1 MFDTIKCRSCG
12 AVNKKNSKFCAQ
24 CGQLI
29 SGQLCSKCGQP
40 IRAGAAFCSG
50 CGAKAEASS
59 TFASATYPEEFPDL
73 SKSNVWQRRPNDLAH
88 RFEAS
93 DLNSYFMGLTKKI
106 TVMQGTKAIF
116 LQGGKYQGDLPPGTY
131 TADSLLEF
139 LKTLNFYEK
148 TTIILVDDGDIPV
161 DFSIGSLR
169 TSENFDA
176 GVKGRMVVKID
187 KPVLM
192 FDNLMK
198 SRPHLEIID
207 LLSNIRNE
215 LLNVL
220 QSKIKGYSFEDLYGN
235 LELRKELQQD
245 FEFNLTTTLSRWGF
259 QLVHLPYFDYD
270 ESYWE
275 DIIQQRGALS
285 RELIEKR
292 EKMKREAEIGLLPYE
307 QQVATKVKE
316 TEIKRSDQMIDR
328 EREMIERKRFDEITK
343 LFRERL
349 TDDKMNEFQNAEDLE
364 KYIYSIDKERVFRQ
378 NDMVDLKILFENNR
392 QDKAYARQLMIQR
405 ITQRHQLDLK
415 GEVIDEDVKGRRTVD
430 DYDLEKR
437 GKVSGQDVKEAEAGI
452 ELLRKM
458 KAAKREDATGYQALE
473 LEKVQKAADIEAQRL
488 KARSTATDEAQISM
502 AEGKAGD
509 QLTEVVKMKQAK
521 ALTEEQMMALS
532 AKDSAAVA
540 AALKEK
546 YGSDQVKV
554 MYEQRMK
561 DQEAYVQRMQQ
572 MEERSMDRMER
583 VHHKSL
589 EEMGQTASTRAEP
602 GAVPG
607 TTVVTG
613 GGSGYGGGPVVV
625 GPGPVHTPPHHGQP
639 PGKVILCRKCNAE
652 LEPTERF
659 CNTCGE
665 KVQP

>member
-12 AVNKKNSKFCAQ
+12 AENKPNSKFCSQ
-24 CGQLI
+24 CGQLVA
-29 SGQLCSKCGQP
+29 GQLCGSCGQP
-40 IRAGAAFCSG
+40 VRAGATFCSS
-50 CGAKAEASS
+50 CGVAVQQTAATS
-59 TFASATYPEEFPDL
+59 SATYPEAFPDL

-88 RFEAS
+88 RFEVA
-93 DLNSYFMGLTKKI
+93 DLNSYFLGVTKKI

-116 LQGGKYQGDLPPGTY
+116 LQGGKYMGDLPPGTY
-131 TADSLLEF
+131 TADSLLQF

-161 DFSIGSLR
+161 DFSIGGLR

-176 GVKGRMVVKID
+176 GVKGRMVVKVD
-187 KPVLM
+187 KPILL

-198 SRPHLEIID
+198 AKPHLEIID
-207 LLSNIRNE
+207 LLGNVRNE
-215 LLNVL
+215 MLNVL
-220 QSKIKGYSFEDLYGN
+220 QSKVKGYSFEDLYGN

-245 FEFNLTTTLSRWGF
+245 FEFNLTTTLTRWGL

-270 ESYWE
+270 ESYWQ
-275 DIIQQRGALS
+275 DIIKQRGTLS

-292 EKMKREAEIGLLPYE
+292 EKMKQDAEIGLLPYE
-307 QQVATKVKE
+307 QQVATKVRD
-316 TEIKRSDQMIDR
+316 TEIRKADEMVDR
-328 EREMIERKRFDEITK
+328 EREILERKRFDEITV
-343 LFRERL
+343 LLRERL
-349 TDDKMNEFQNAEDLE
+349 TDDKMNEFKNGEDLE
-364 KYIYSIDKERVFRQ
+364 KYLYSIDKNKVIRQ
-378 NDMVDLKILFENNR
+378 NDMVDLKILFDNNR
-392 QDKAYARQLMIQR
+392 ADKATARQLMIER
-405 ITQRHQLDLK
+405 IAQRHKLDMA
-415 GEVIDEDVKGRRTVD
+415 GEVLDADIGGKRIV
-430 DYDLEKR
+430 YDFDIEKR
-437 GKVSGQDVKEAEAGI
+437 VKASGQDVKEAEAGI

-458 KAAKREDATGYQALE
+458 KATKREDVTGYQALE
-473 LEKVQKAADIEAQRL
+473 LEKAQKAAEIEAQRL
-488 KARSTATDEAQISM
+488 KARSAATDEAQISM
-502 AEGKAGD
+502 AEGKAGE
-509 QLTEVVKMKQAK
+509 QLTEISKMKQAK

-546 YGSDQVKV
+546 YGSDQVKA

-589 EEMGQTASTRAEP
+589 EEMGQTASTRATP
-602 GAVPG
+602 GSSPG
-607 TTVVTG
+607 TTVVAG
-613 GGSGYGGGPVVV
+613 GGFGAPVVV
-625 GPGPVHTPPHHGQP
+625 APGGAAPAPIPQP
-639 PGKVILCRKCNAE
+639 PQKVILCRKCNAE
-652 LEPTERF
+652 LDPTEKF

>member
-1 MFDTIKCRSCG
+1 MFDTVKCRSCG
-12 AVNKKNSKFCAQ
+12 AENKKTSKFCSQ
-24 CGQLI
+24 CGQLVA
-29 SGQLCSKCGQP
+29 GQLCGSCGQP
-40 IRAGAAFCSG
+40 VRAGATFCSS
-50 CGAKAEASS
+50 CGAPVQQGATAS
-59 TFASATYPEEFPDL
+59 SATYPEAFPDL

-88 RFEAS
+88 RFEVA
-93 DLNSYFMGLTKKI
+93 DLHSYFLGVTKKI

-161 DFSIGSLR
+161 DFSIGGLR
-169 TSENFDA
+169 TVENFDA
-176 GVKGRMVVKID
+176 GVKGRMVVKVD
-187 KPVLM
+187 KPILL

-198 SRPHLEIID
+198 SKPHLEVID
-207 LLSNIRNE
+207 LLGNVRNE
-215 LLNVL
+215 MLNVL
-220 QSKIKGYSFEDLYGN
+220 QSKVKGYSFEDLYGN

-245 FEFNLTTTLSRWGF
+245 FEFNLTTTLTRWGL

-275 DIIQQRGALS
+275 DIIKQRGTLS
-285 RELIEKR
+285 RELTQKR
-292 EKMKREAEIGLLPYE
+292 EKMRQDAEIGLLPYE

-316 TEIKRSDQMIDR
+316 TEVKRADEMIDS
-328 EREMIERKRFDEITK
+328 EREKLERKRFDEITV
-343 LFRERL
+343 LLRERL
-349 TDDKMNEFQNAEDLE
+349 TDDKMNEFKNAEDLE
-364 KYIYSIDKERVFRQ
+364 KYLYSIDTAKVIRQ
-378 NDMVDLKILFENNR
+378 NDMIDLKKLFETNR
-392 QDKAYARQLMIQR
+392 EDKANARQMMIQR
-405 ITQRHQLDLK
+405 VFQRHKLDME
-415 GEVIDEDVKGRRTVD
+415 GEVREADIGGKRLVD

-437 GKVSGQDVKEAEAGI
+437 GKISGQDVKESEAGI

-473 LEKVQKAADIEAQRL
+473 LEKAQKAADIEAQRL

-502 AEGKAGD
+502 AEGKAGE
-509 QLTEVVKMKQAK
+509 QLTELSKMKQAK
-521 ALTEEQMMALS
+521 VLTEEQMMALS

-546 YGSDQVKV
+546 YGSDQVKA

-589 EEMGQTASTRAEP
+589 EEMGQTASTRATAGSP
-602 GAVPG
+602 PG
-607 TTVVTG
+607 TTVVAG
-613 GGSGYGGGPVVV
+613 GGFGAPVVV
-625 GPGPVHTPPHHGQP
+625 APGGGVAPTPIPQP
-639 PGKVILCRKCNAE
+639 PQKVILCRKCNAE
-652 LEPTERF
+652 LDPTEKF

-665 KVQP
+665 KVQS

>member
-12 AVNKKNSKFCAQ
+12 AENKKNSKFCAQ
-24 CGQLI
+24 CGQLMA
-29 SGQLCSKCGQP
+29 GQLCSKCGQP
-40 IRAGAAFCSG
+40 VRAGATFCSG
-50 CGAKAEASS
+50 CGAKVEAPGIY
-59 TFASATYPEEFPDL
+59 ASATYPEEFPDL
-73 SKSNVWQRRPNDLAH
+73 SKSNVWQRRPSDLAH
-88 RFEAS
+88 RFEAA
-93 DLNSYFMGLTKKI
+93 DLNSYFAGLTKKI

-161 DFSIGSLR
+161 DFSIGGLR

-176 GVKGRMVVKID
+176 GVRGKMVVKVD
-187 KPVLM
+187 KPILL

-235 LELRKELQQD
+235 LELKKELQQD
-245 FEFNLTTTLSRWGF
+245 FEFNLTTTLSRWGL
-259 QLVHLPYFDYD
+259 QLVYLPYFDYD
-270 ESYWE
+270 ESYWQ
-275 DIIQQRGALS
+275 DLIQQRGALS

-292 EKMKREAEIGLLPYE
+292 EKIKREADIGLLDYE
-307 QQVATKVKE
+307 QSVATKVKD
-316 TEIKRSDQMIDR
+316 TEIKRADQMVDR

-343 LFRERL
+343 MIRERL
-349 TDDKMNEFQNAEDLE
+349 TDDKMNEFKNAEDFE
-364 KYIYSIDKERVFRQ
+364 KYLYSIDKDRVIRT
-378 NDMVDLKILFENNR
+378 NDMTDLKILFENNR
-392 QDKAYARQLMIQR
+392 QDNAYARKLMIES
-405 ITQRHQLDLK
+405 ITQRHVLDMK
-415 GEVIDEDVKGRRTVD
+415 GEVIEEDVKGRRVVD

-437 GKVSGQDVKEAEAGI
+437 GKVSGQDIKEAEAGI

-458 KAAKREDATGYQALE
+458 KATKREDVTGYQALE
-473 LEKVQKAADIEAQRL
+473 LEKAQKAAEIEAQRL
-488 KARSTATDEAQISM
+488 KARSGATDEAQISM
-502 AEGKAGD
+502 AEGKQAE
-509 QLTEVVKMKQAK
+509 QLAELARMKQAK
-521 ALTEEQMMALS
+521 TLTEEQLMALS

-546 YGSDQVKV
+546 YGSDQVKA

-561 DQEAYVQRMQQ
+561 DQEAYVQRMQS
-572 MEERSMDRMER
+572 MEERAMDRMER
-583 VHHKSL
+583 VHTKSL
-589 EEMGQTASTRAEP
+589 EEMGQTASTRATS
-602 GAVPG
+602 GSSQG
-607 TTVVTG
+607 TTVVAG
-613 GGSGYGGGPVVV
+613 GGFGAPVIV
-625 GPGPVHTPPHHGQP
+625 GPGAPAAPAPIP
-639 PGKVILCRKCNAE
+639 KPEKKVILCRKCNAE

>member
-1 MFDTIKCRSCG
+1 MFNKIKCRSCG
-12 AVNKKNSKFCAQ
+12 AENKENSKFCSQ

-29 SGQLCSKCGQP
+29 AGQICSSCGQP
-40 IRAGAAFCSG
+40 VRYGAAFCSN
-50 CGAKAEASS
+50 CGTPVQATGQTSS
-59 TFASATYPEEFPDL
+59 TYPEEFPDL

-88 RFEAS
+88 RFEVA
-93 DLNSYFMGLTKKI
+93 DLNSYFLGLTKKI

-116 LQGGKYQGDLPPGTY
+116 LQGGKYLGDLPPGTY
-131 TADSLLEF
+131 TAASLLEF
-139 LKTLNFYEK
+139 LKTLNLYEK

-169 TSENFDA
+169 TSENFNA
-176 GVKGRMVVKID
+176 GVKGKMIVKID
-187 KPVLM
+187 KPVLL

-198 SRPHLEIID
+198 SRLHLETID
-207 LLSNIRNE
+207 LLSSIRNE

-220 QSKIKGYSFEDLYGN
+220 QSKIKGCSFEDLYGN

-245 FEFNLTTTLSRWGF
+245 FEFNLTTTLSRWGL

-270 ESYWE
+270 ESYWQ

-292 EKMKREAEIGLLPYE
+292 EKMKQEAEIGLLPYE
-307 QQVATKVKE
+307 QRVATKVKA
-316 TEIKRSDQMIDR
+316 TEIKRADQMIDR
-328 EREMIERKRFDEITK
+328 EREMIERKRFDEITR
-343 LFRERL
+343 LIRERL
-349 TDDKMNEFQNAEDLE
+349 TDDKMNEFKNAEDLE
-364 KYIYSIDKERVFRQ
+364 KYLYSIDTGRVIRE
-378 NDMVDLKILFENNR
+378 NDMIDLKKQFEDNR
-392 QDKAYARQLMIQR
+392 QDRAYARQMMIQS
-405 ITQRHQLDLK
+405 IGQRHQLDMK
-415 GEVIDEDVKGRRTVD
+415 AEVQAEEVKGQRLYD

-437 GKVSGQDVKEAEAGI
+437 SKTSGQDVKEAEAGI

-458 KAAKREDATGYQALE
+458 KAAKREDATGYQVLE
-473 LEKVQKAADIEAQRL
+473 LEKAQKTADIEAQRL
-488 KARSTATDEAQISM
+488 KARSGATDEAQISV
-502 AEGKAGD
+502 AEGKQAD
-509 QLTEVVKMKQAK
+509 QLAEIARMKQAK
-521 ALTEEQMMALS
+521 ALSEEQMMALS

-546 YGSDQVKV
+546 YGSDQVKA

-589 EEMGQTASTRAEP
+589 EEMGMTASTRAEP

-607 TTVVTG
+607 TTIVTG
-613 GGSGYGGGPVVV
+613 GGGYGGGPVVV
-625 GPGPVHTPPHHGQP
+625 GSGSAQNPPHREYPQ
-639 PGKVILCRKCNAE
+639 GKVILCRKCNAE
-652 LEPTERF
+652 LDPTEKF

>member
-1 MFDTIKCRSCG
+1 MFDKIKCRSCG
-12 AVNKKNSKFCAQ
+12 AENKKNSKFCSQ

-29 SGQLCSKCGQP
+29 AGQLCSSCGQP
-40 IRAGAAFCSG
+40 VRFGAAFCSN
-50 CGAKAEASS
+50 CGTPVQPPTGQTAS
-59 TFASATYPEEFPDL
+59 TYPEEFPDL

-88 RFEAS
+88 RFEVA
-93 DLNSYFMGLTKKI
+93 DLNSYFLGLTKKI

-116 LQGGKYQGDLPPGTY
+116 LQGGKYLGDLPPGTY
-131 TADSLLEF
+131 TASSLLEF

-148 TTIILVDDGDIPV
+148 TTVILVDDGDIPV

-169 TSENFDA
+169 TSENFNA
-176 GVKGRMVVKID
+176 GVKGRMIVKID
-187 KPVLM
+187 KPVLL

-198 SRPHLEIID
+198 SRVHLETID

-220 QSKIKGYSFEDLYGN
+220 QAKIKSHSFEDLYGN
-235 LELRKELQQD
+235 LGLRKELQQD
-245 FEFNLTTTLSRWGF
+245 FEFNLTTTLSRWGL

-275 DIIQQRGALS
+275 DIIHQRGALS

-292 EKMKREAEIGLLPYE
+292 EKMKSEAEIGLLQYE
-307 QQVATKVKE
+307 QSVATKVKE

-343 LFRERL
+343 LIRERL
-349 TDDKMNEFQNAEDLE
+349 TDDKMNEFKNAEDLE
-364 KYIYSIDKERVFRQ
+364 KYLYSIDSGRVIRA
-378 NDMVDLKILFENNR
+378 NDMVDMKIVFENNR
-392 QDKAYARQLMIQR
+392 QDRAYARQLMIQR

-415 GEVIDEDVKGRRTVD
+415 GEVLDEEVKGRRLVD

-458 KAAKREDATGYQALE
+458 KATKREDAAGYQALE
-473 LEKVQKAADIEAQRL
+473 LDKVQKAADIEAQRL
-488 KARSTATDEAQISM
+488 KVRSGATDEAQISM

-509 QLTEVVKMKQAK
+509 QLTEVIRMKHAK

-546 YGSDQVKV
+546 YGSDQVKA

-561 DQEAYVQRMQQ
+561 DQEVYVQRMQQ

-589 EEMGQTASTRAEP
+589 EEMGLTASTRAEP

-607 TTVVTG
+607 TTIVTG
-613 GGSGYGGGPVVV
+613 GGGGYGGPVVV
-625 GPGPVHTPPHHGQP
+625 GSGSAHHPPHQDHP
-639 PGKVILCRKCNAE
+639 HEKVIICRKCNAE
-652 LEPTERF
+652 LDPTEKF
-659 CNTCGE
+659 CNSCGE
-665 KVQP
+665 KVQQ

>member
-40 IRAGAAFCSG
+40 VRAGAAFCSG
-50 CGAKAEASS
+50 CGAKAEAPG

-93 DLNSYFMGLTKKI
+93 DLNSYFLGLTKKI

-131 TADSLLEF
+131 TADSLIEF

-161 DFSIGSLR
+161 DFSIGELR
-169 TSENFDA
+169 TSESFNA
-176 GVKGRMVVKID
+176 GVKGRMVIKID
-187 KPVLM
+187 KPILL

-245 FEFNLTTTLSRWGF
+245 FEFNLTTTLSRWGL

-270 ESYWE
+270 ESYWQ
-275 DIIQQRGALS
+275 DIIRQRGAMS
-285 RELIEKR
+285 RELLEKR
-292 EKMKREAEIGLLPYE
+292 EKMRKEAEIHLSEDE
-307 QQVATKVKE
+307 QKVETKVKK
-316 TEIKRSDQMIDR
+316 TEVDRAEEMIDR
-328 EREMIERKRFDEITK
+328 ERETIERKRFDEITR

-349 TDDKMNEFQNAEDLE
+349 TEDKMNEFKNAEDLE
-364 KYIYSIDKERVFRQ
+364 KYIYDIDKERAFRQ
-378 NDMVDLKILFENNR
+378 NEMTDLKILFETNR
-392 QDKAYARQLMIQR
+392 QDKAIARKLMLEHMEQSHR
-405 ITQRHQLDLK
+405 LAMK
-415 GEVIDEDVKGRRTVD
+415 GEVIEADVKGRRTVD

-488 KARSTATDEAQISM
+488 KARSGATDEAQISM
-502 AEGKAGD
+502 AEGKAGE
-509 QLTEVVKMKQAK
+509 QLTELAKMRQAK
-521 ALTEEQMMALS
+521 SLTEEQMMALS

-546 YGSDQVKV
+546 YSSQQTKEQL
-554 MYEQRMK
+554 EQRLK
-561 DQEAYVQRMQQ
+561 DQQVFVDRMATMEDKNRDQ
-572 MEERSMDRMER
+572 MERILG
-583 VHHKSL
+583 KSL
-589 EEMGQTASTRAEP
+589 EQMGQTASTRATS
-602 GAVPG
+602 GSSGG
-607 TTVVTG
+607 TTVVSPG
-613 GGSGYGGGPVVV
+613 GFGAPVIIGGAVPVPQV
-625 GPGPVHTPPHHGQP
+625 PPVPA
-639 PGKVILCRKCNAE
+639 KKILCRKCNAE

>member
-12 AVNKKNSKFCAQ
+12 AENKKNSKFCSQ
-24 CGQLI
+24 CGQLVA
-29 SGQLCSKCGQP
+29 GQLCSSCGQP
-40 IRAGAAFCSG
+40 VRAGATFCSS
-50 CGAKAEASS
+50 CGVAVQQTA
-59 TFASATYPEEFPDL
+59 TTISATYPEAYPDL

-88 RFEAS
+88 RFEVA
-93 DLNSYFMGLTKKI
+93 DLNSYFLGVTKKI

-116 LQGGKYQGDLPPGTY
+116 LQGGKYMGDLPPGTY

-161 DFSIGSLR
+161 DFSIGGLR
-169 TSENFDA
+169 TSENFNA
-176 GVKGRMVVKID
+176 GVKGRMVVKVD
-187 KPVLM
+187 KPILL

-198 SRPHLEIID
+198 SKPHLEIID
-207 LLSNIRNE
+207 LLGNVRNE
-215 LLNVL
+215 MLNVL

-245 FEFNLTTTLSRWGF
+245 FEFNLTTTLSRWGL

-270 ESYWE
+270 ESFWQ

-285 RELIEKR
+285 HDLIEKR
-292 EKMKREAEIGLLPYE
+292 EKIRNEANIELLDYE
-307 QQVATKVKE
+307 GKVAKKVQD
-316 TEIKRSDQMIDR
+316 TEIKKADDMVDR
-328 EREMIERKRFDEITK
+328 EREALERKRFDEITTP
-343 LFRERL
+343 LRTRL
-349 TDDKMNEFQNAEDLE
+349 TDDKMNEFENAEDLE
-364 KYIYSIDKERVFRQ
+364 KYLYSIDTNKVIRE
-378 NDMVDLKILFENNR
+378 NDMIDLKILFDNNR
-392 QDKAYARQLMIQR
+392 ADMSTARTLMLER
-405 ITQRHQLDLK
+405 IYQSHKLAMA
-415 GEVIDEDVKGRRTVD
+415 GEVTDEEVKRQRVTD
-430 DYDLEKR
+430 DYGIEKR
-437 GKVSGQDVKEAEAGI
+437 GKVSGQDIKESEAGI

-473 LEKVQKAADIEAQRL
+473 LEKAQKAAEIEAERL
-488 KARSTATDEAQISM
+488 KARSSATDEAQISM
-502 AEGKAGD
+502 ADGKQAE
-509 QLTEVVKMKQAK
+509 QLTEIAKMKQAK
-521 ALTEEQMMALS
+521 ALTEDQMMALS

-546 YGSDQVKV
+546 YGSEQVKA

-589 EEMGQTASTRAEP
+589 EEMGQTASTRATA
-602 GAVPG
+602 GSSGG
-607 TTVVTG
+607 TTVVAG
-613 GGSGYGGGPVVV
+613 GGFGAPVVIA
-625 GPGPVHTPPHHGQP
+625 PGGAAPAQP
-639 PGKVILCRKCNAE
+639 PQPPQKKVILCRKCNAE
-652 LEPTERF
+652 LDPTEKF

>member
-12 AVNKKNSKFCAQ
+12 AENKKNSKFCSQ
-24 CGQLI
+24 CGQMV
-29 SGQLCSKCGQP
+29 SGQICTKCGQP
-40 IRAGAAFCSG
+40 VRSGAAFCSG
-50 CGAKAEASS
+50 CGAKVESS
-59 TFASATYPEEFPDL
+59 ANFSSATYPEEFPDL

-88 RFEAS
+88 RFEVS
-93 DLNSYFMGLTKKI
+93 DLNSYFGGFTKKI

-131 TADSLLEF
+131 TADSVIEF

-148 TTIILVDDGDIPV
+148 TTIILVDDGDVPV
-161 DFSIGSLR
+161 DFSIGGLR
-169 TSENFDA
+169 TRENFDA
-176 GVKGRMVVKID
+176 GVKGKMVVKID
-187 KPVLM
+187 KPILF

-198 SRPHLEIID
+198 SRPHLEVID
-207 LLSNIRNE
+207 LLSTIRNE

-245 FEFNLTTTLSRWGF
+245 FEFNLTTTLSRLGL

-270 ESYWE
+270 ETYWQ
-275 DIIQQRGALS
+275 DIIQQRGTMSHDL
-285 RELIEKR
+285 LEKR
-292 EKMKREAEIGLLPYE
+292 EKMREEANIKLSEYE
-307 QQVATKVKE
+307 QAVETKVRK
-316 TEIKRSDQMIDR
+316 TEVDR
-328 EREMIERKRFDEITK
+328 AEEMVDKERETLERKRFDEITK
-343 LFRERL
+343 MIRERL
-349 TDDKMNEFQNAEDLE
+349 TDDKMNEFKNAEDLE
-364 KYIYSIDKERVFRQ
+364 KYLYSIDTNRVIRT
-378 NDMVDLKILFENNR
+378 NDMTGLKILFENNR
-392 QDKAYARQLMIQR
+392 QDKATARKLMLER
-405 ITQRHQLDLK
+405 MYQRHQLDMQ
-415 GEVIDEDVKGRRTVD
+415 GEVIEEGVKGRRVVD

-473 LEKVQKAADIEAQRL
+473 LEKAQKAADIEAERL
-488 KARSTATDEAQISM
+488 RARSAATDEAQISM
-502 AEGKAGD
+502 AEGKAGE
-509 QLTEVVKMKQAK
+509 QLSEIARMKQAK
-521 ALTEEQMMALS
+521 ALSEEQLMALS

-546 YGSDQVKV
+546 YGSDQVKA

-572 MEERSMDRMER
+572 MEERTMDHMER
-583 VHHKSL
+583 VHTKSL
-589 EEMGQTASTRAEP
+589 EEMGQTASTRATA
-602 GAVPG
+602 GSSGG
-607 TTVVTG
+607 TTVVAPG
-613 GGSGYGGGPVVV
+613 GFGGAPVIVGSGAVPAQPVPA
-625 GPGPVHTPPHHGQP
+625 PGP
-639 PGKVILCRKCNAE
+639 KKILCRKCNAE
-652 LEPTERF
+652 LDPTERF

>member
-12 AVNKKNSKFCAQ
+12 AENKKNSKFCAQ
-24 CGQLI
+24 CGQLV
-29 SGQLCSKCGQP
+29 SGQLCGKCGQP
-40 IRAGAAFCSG
+40 VRSGATFCSG
-50 CGAKAEASS
+50 CGAKVDAP
-59 TFASATYPEEFPDL
+59 TTYASATYPDTFPDL

-88 RFEAS
+88 RFEVS
-93 DLNSYFMGLTKKI
+93 DLNSYFLGLTKKI

-139 LKTLNFYEK
+139 LRTLNFYEK

-161 DFSIGSLR
+161 DFSIGELR

-176 GVKGRMVVKID
+176 GVKGKMVIKVD
-187 KPVLM
+187 KPILL

-245 FEFNLTTTLSRWGF
+245 FEFNLTTTLSRWGL

-270 ESYWE
+270 ESYWK
-275 DIIQQRGALS
+275 DIIRQRGTMS
-285 RELIEKR
+285 RELLEKR
-292 EKMKREAEIGLLPYE
+292 EKMRKEAEIGLVGYE
-307 QQVATKVKE
+307 QSVATKVKD
-316 TEIKRSDQMIDR
+316 TEIKRAEESVDR
-328 EREMIERKRFDEITK
+328 ERELIERKRFDEITRMI
-343 LFRERL
+343 RERL
-349 TDDKMNEFQNAEDLE
+349 TDDKMNEFKNAEDLE
-364 KYIYSIDKERVFRQ
+364 KYLYSIDKDRVIRT
-378 NDMVDLKILFENNR
+378 NDMTDMKILFENNR
-392 QDKAYARQLMIQR
+392 QDNAYARKLMLES
-405 ITQRHQLDLK
+405 ITQRHVLDMK
-415 GEVIDEDVKGRRTVD
+415 GEVIDADVKGRRTVD

-437 GKVSGQDVKEAEAGI
+437 DKGSSQDVKEAEAGI

-473 LEKVQKAADIEAQRL
+473 LEKAQKAADIEAERL
-488 KARSTATDEAQISM
+488 KARSAATDEAQISM
-502 AEGKAGD
+502 ADGKAGE
-509 QLTEVVKMKQAK
+509 QLAEIARMKQAK
-521 ALTEEQMMALS
+521 ALSEEQLMALN

-546 YGSDQVKV
+546 YGSDQVKA

-561 DQEAYVQRMQQ
+561 DQETYVQRMQQ
-572 MEERSMDRMER
+572 MEERAMDRMER
-583 VHHKSL
+583 VHSKSL
-589 EEMGQTASTRAEP
+589 EEMGQTASTRAAP
-602 GAVPG
+602 GSSGG
-607 TTVVTG
+607 TTVVSPGGFGAPVIVG
-613 GGSGYGGGPVVV
+613 GGAVPV
-625 GPGPVHTPPHHGQP
+625 PIPRPEK
-639 PGKVILCRKCNAE
+639 KVILCRKCNAE
-652 LEPTERF
+652 LDPTERF

>member
-12 AVNKKNSKFCAQ
+12 AENKKTSKFCAQ

-29 SGQLCSKCGQP
+29 AGQLCGKCGQP
-40 IRAGAAFCSG
+40 IRAGAAFCSA
-50 CGAKAEASS
+50 CGAKAEESS
-59 TFASATYPEEFPDL
+59 TYATATYPEEFPDL

-93 DLNSYFMGLTKKI
+93 NLNSYFLGFTKKI

-116 LQGGKYQGDLPPGTY
+116 FQGGKYQGDLPPGTY
-131 TADSLLEF
+131 TADSVLEF

-148 TTIILVDDGDIPV
+148 TTIVLVDDGDIPV

-169 TSENFDA
+169 TSENFNA

-187 KPVLM
+187 KPILM

-259 QLVHLPYFDYD
+259 QLIHLPYFDYD

-285 RELIEKR
+285 RELVEKR
-292 EKMKREAEIGLLPYE
+292 EKMKREAEIGLLPFE

-316 TEIKRSDQMIDR
+316 TEIKRADETIDR

-349 TDDKMNEFQNAEDLE
+349 TEDKMNEFKNAEDLE
-364 KYIYSIDKERVFRQ
+364 KYIFSIDKERVFRQ
-378 NDMVDLKILFENNR
+378 NDMMDFKILFENNR

-405 ITQRHQLDLK
+405 ITQRHQLDMK
-415 GEVIDEDVKGRRTVD
+415 GEVVDEDVKERRTVD

-437 GKVSGQDVKEAEAGI
+437 GKISGQDVKEAEAGI

-458 KAAKREDATGYQALE
+458 KATKREDIAGYQALE
-473 LEKVQKAADIEAQRL
+473 LEKVQKAADVEAQRL
-488 KARSTATDEAQISM
+488 KARSGATDEAQISM
-502 AEGKAGD
+502 ADGKQAD

-521 ALTEEQMMALS
+521 ALSEEQMMALS

-546 YGSDQVKV
+546 YGSDQVKA
-554 MYEQRMK
+554 MYELRMK

-613 GGSGYGGGPVVV
+613 GGGYGGPVVV
-625 GPGPVHTPPHHGQP
+625 GPGSGQTMPHPGQP
-639 PGKVILCRKCNAE
+639 HNKVILCRKCNAE